1 MFLGINVLLTCICIL
16 AVDFAIF
23 PRVYAKTEYFGISLM
38 DVGVGMFIISS
49 AVSSSFARNGFV
61 ASTGSPPP
69 SPPGIKQTDKMYFKY
84 STVQRLFVLLLG
96 FGRLVILKALN
107 YQDKS
112 SEYGTHWNFF
122 VTLFFVWTI
131 ADVVHKL
138 LKFSSTL
145 IMVLSVVLL
154 GTYQLVLVRSNL
166 TEFMLYGS
174 REGSFWAANREGIN
188 SLCGFVPLYLMTEVL
203 SARLLFGHG
212 TVGTSRASG
221 SSAGP
226 PSENGGRKRFLNM
239 SLVVGVMWVG
249 WAVTDE
255 FVQRTSRR
263 LTNASYILLALS
275 LGWTVVLIMRLVDAI
290 QFTSMSIS
298 KMSHHQAQPQSQA
311 QSVGNSTERDGSGS
325 GGGITAVSVINSSS
339 RILELLNSWQLPIF
353 LVANVMTGC
362 VNLSMT
368 THRAPDALAFGVLI
382 LYTLVIVAA
391 LWAMNKF
398 FQRKP

>member
-1 MFLGINVLLTCICIL
+1 
-16 AVDFAIF
+16 
-23 PRVYAKTEYFGISLM
+23 
-38 DVGVGMFIISS
+38 
-49 AVSSSFARNGFV
+49 
-61 ASTGSPPP
+61 
-69 SPPGIKQTDKMYFKY
+69 
-84 STVQRLFVLLLG
+84 
-96 FGRLVILKALN
+96 
-107 YQDKS
+107 
-112 SEYGTHWNFF
+112 
-122 VTLFFVWTI
+122 
-131 ADVVHKL
+131 
-138 LKFSSTL
+138 
-145 IMVLSVVLL
+145 
-154 GTYQLVLVRSNL
+154 
-166 TEFMLYGS
+166 
-174 REGSFWAANREGIN
+174 
-188 SLCGFVPLYLMTEVL
+188 
-203 SARLLFGHG
+203 
-212 TVGTSRASG
+212 
-221 SSAGP
+221 
-226 PSENGGRKRFLNM
+226 M